1 MPVPHL
7 VDQPLTRPLKI
18 FALDPMLGRDPANTI
33 SVDVVNEKLAA
44 GPTGSRVRVVD
55 YDGIRDRYISP
66 VDLEDPAVLMAGGLE
81 PSEADPRFHQ
91 QMAYAVTQRV
101 LGNFDR
107 ALGRRIDFKGRR
119 LLLVPH
125 AFRGTNAYYDPRL
138 RAIFFGYFP
147 ADAEDPGDNM
157 PGQPVFTCLSHDI
170 IAHEVTHALVH
181 RLRNYSLEATNDDVL
196 AFHEAF
202 ADIVA
207 IFQHFSFPSVVRDA
221 IRRSR
226 GNLRSDRELAAL
238 AVQFGHATGRG
249 DALRSA
255 IDKPDPSNYVTATEP
270 HERGSIL
277 VGAVFD
283 GFFTAFQ
290 RRVDDLLR
298 LGAAF
303 DAHAQS
309 GELHPALVD
318 RLAETAAKAAQT
330 TLTMCI
336 RAFEYLPPLDITFGD
351 FLRALITADRDLLA
365 DDGTEQRRAMI
376 DAFRRR
382 GIYPEGVSALSEEAL
397 CWPQAPRGIPAMP
410 SKWVAQVLIV
420 NAQDMQ
426 RHGSP
431 RSRGAQRGQLGH
443 AARSLVAW
451 AGENAEALGLS
462 PDSGDIKVQG
472 FHGTFR
478 VAPNGRLVVEV
489 VARFTQWKD
498 TRGASE
504 YGGLPF
510 RGGTTVVAESSGDVR
525 FVIAKPLASA
535 ARRDRQLG
543 FVEGCD
549 AADPALAWSDARY
562 GTTRIADLDFRGL
575 HQGMAL
581 RPIPSSRRRK
591 WRDAR

>member
-1 MPVPHL
+1 VSVPHP

-18 FALDPMLGRDPANTI
+18 FAFDPMLGRDSADTI
-33 SVDVVNEKLAA
+33 SVDIANERLAP

-55 YDGIRDRYISP
+55 YDGVRDRYLSP
-66 VDLEDPAVLMAGGLE
+66 VDLEDPAVLMAGGLD

-91 QMAYAVTQRV
+91 QMVYAVTQRV

-107 ALGRRIDFKGRR
+107 ALGRRIDFKGRQ

-138 RAIFFGYFP
+138 RAIFFGYFS
-147 ADAEDPGDNM
+147 ADDEDPGENM

-170 IAHEVTHALVH
+170 VAHEVTHALVH
-181 RLRNYSLEATNDDVL
+181 RLRNYSLEATNRDVL

-207 IFQHFSFPSVVRDA
+207 IFQHFSFPSVLREA
-221 IRRSR
+221 IRRSS
-226 GNLRSDRELAAL
+226 GNLRSDQELAAL
-238 AVQFGHATGRG
+238 AAQFGHATGRG
-249 DALRSA
+249 NALRSA
-255 IDKPDPSNYVTATEP
+255 IDRPDPSNYLTTTEP

-283 GFFTAFQ
+283 GFFTAYQ
-290 RRVDDLLR
+290 RRIDDLLR

-303 DAHAQS
+303 DAQARRE
-309 GELHPALVD
+309 ELHPALVD
-318 RLAETAAKAAQT
+318 RLAETAARAAQT

-336 RAFEYLPPLDITFGD
+336 RAFEYLPPVDITFGD

-365 DDGTEQRRAMI
+365 EDGAEQRRAMI

-382 GIYPEGVSALSEEAL
+382 GIYPEDVSSLSEEAL
-397 CWPQAPRGIPAMP
+397 CWPQALAGIPAMP
-410 SKWVAQVLIV
+410 SEWVAQVLIV

-426 RHGSP
+426 LHGSP
-431 RSRGAQRGQLGH
+431 RSRGEQREELGH
-443 AARSLVAW
+443 AAGSLIAW
-451 AGENAEALGLS
+451 AHDNAEVLGLS
-462 PDSGDIKVQG
+462 PNGGKISIQG

-489 VARFTQWKD
+489 VARFTQWED
-498 TRGASE
+498 TRDAPE

-510 RGGTTVVAESSGDVR
+510 RGGTTVVAASSGDVR
-525 FVIAKPLASA
+525 FVIAKPLASVE
-535 ARRDRQLG
+535 RRERQLG
-543 FVEGCD
+543 FVESCD
-549 AADPALAWSDARY
+549 AADPALVWSDADY
-562 GTTRIADLDFRGL
+562 STTRIADLDFRGL

-581 RPIPSSRRRK
+581 R
-591 WRDAR
+591 